1 MCPKK
6 YWNSTFLTGSCQIS
20 FLKIEPKFDFFL
32 FLVVTNQMWQQIF
45 GTGFNFYTFFT
56 IFHHFSWLMRSPK
69 TPWRISF
76 ELLEYQK
83 SIRQSEKLS
92 RNWPILI
99 PVNPV
104 RVYRSTPYPKRSL
117 KRIFK
122 FLEKFYGAQIFF
134 WLVYFEVKENISG

>member
-20 FLKIEPKFDFFL
+20 FLKIEPKFLIFFNQSDVTADFWHRFRIL
-32 FLVVTNQMWQQIF
+32 TL
-45 GTGFNFYTFFT
+45 FT

>member
-1 MCPKK
+1 MIFFNQSDVTADF
-6 YWNSTFLTGSCQIS
+6 WHRFRILT
-20 FLKIEPKFDFFL
+20 L
-32 FLVVTNQMWQQIF
+32 
-45 GTGFNFYTFFT
+45 FT

-117 KRIFK
+117 KRISNFGK
-122 FLEKFYGAQIFF
+122 NFTVGNFFVIFRGEGKYFGINDPNNPYFLEI
-134 WLVYFEVKENISG
+134 WPIWYFRFDL